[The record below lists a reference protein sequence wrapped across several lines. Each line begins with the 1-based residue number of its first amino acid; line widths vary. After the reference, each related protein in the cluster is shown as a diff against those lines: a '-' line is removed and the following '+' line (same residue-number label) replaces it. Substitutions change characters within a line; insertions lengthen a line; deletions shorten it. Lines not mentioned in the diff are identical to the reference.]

1 MKVYTLDELSS
12 EQLDALVRRP
22 AIDFNKVS
30 TAVYEIIS
38 KVKADGDDAIV
49 FYTEQFDGI
58 KIKNI
63 KVDDSEISN
72 AKTVLGPE
80 VKEALTQA
88 YRNIHKF
95 HKAQLVK
102 PKTIET
108 QEGVFC
114 SYEFRPIEKV
124 GLYIPGGSAPLP
136 STVLMLGVPA
146 QIAGCREITLCTPPD
161 GKGSVPP
168 SILFCAELCGI
179 KNIFKV
185 GGAQAVAAMAYGTYS
200 IPKADK
206 IFGPGNQYVT
216 ASKMAVSVDPDGAA
230 IDMPAGPSEV
240 LVIADKNA
248 RTDFVAADL
257 LSQAEHGPDSQSI
270 LVCTD
275 SKKSDE
281 IIAEVKRQ
289 LATLP
294 RKSIATKALDNSF
307 ALVVGNFDQAFRFS
321 NDYAP
326 EHLIINV
333 KNPERYKGKVLNAGS
348 VFLGQYSPESAGDYA
363 SGTNHSLPTYGYAKT
378 FSGVGLDS
386 FMKRITFQELS
397 EKGAKKLAPTVIAM
411 ANEENLAAHRRAMEI
426 RQ

>member
-1 MKVYTLDELSS
+1 MKVYKLEELSS
-12 EQLDALVRRP
+12 QQLVGLVRRP
-22 AIDFNKVS
+22 AIDFNKVNTS
-30 TAVYEIIS
+30 IYKIIN
-38 KVKADGDDAIV
+38 KVKVGGDSAIV
-49 FYTEQFDGI
+49 FYTEKFDQV

-63 KVDDSEISN
+63 KVDDGEIRN
-72 AKTVLGPE
+72 AKTTLGPE
-80 VKEALTQA
+80 VKKALTQA
-88 YRNIHKF
+88 YKNIHKF
-95 HKAQLVK
+95 HKTQLIK
-102 PKTIET
+102 PKTVET

-124 GLYIPGGSAPLP
+124 GLYVPGGSAPLP

-146 QIAGCREITLCTPPD
+146 QIAGCREIALCTPPD
-161 GKGSVPP
+161 EKGSVPS
-168 SILFCAELCGI
+168 SILFCAQLCGI

-185 GGAQAVAAMAYGTYS
+185 GGAQAIAAMAYGTES
-200 IPKADK
+200 IPKVDK

-216 ASKMAVSVDPDGAA
+216 ASKMAVSVDPDGAT

-240 LVIADKNA
+240 LIVADKDA

-294 RKSIATKALDNSF
+294 RKSIATKALGNSF
-307 ALVVGNFDQAFRFS
+307 VLVVGTLGQAFKFS

-333 KNPERYKGKVLNAGS
+333 KNPERYKDKVINAGS

-386 FMKRITFQELS
+386 FMKRITFQKLS
-397 EKGAKKLAPTVIAM
+397 ENGAKKLAPTVIAI
-411 ANEENLAAHRRAMEI
+411 ADEENLVAHRRAMEI

>member
-1 MKVYTLDELSS
+1 
-12 EQLDALVRRP
+12 
-22 AIDFNKVS
+22 
-30 TAVYEIIS
+30 
-38 KVKADGDDAIV
+38 
-49 FYTEQFDGI
+49 
-58 KIKNI
+58 
-63 KVDDSEISN
+63 
-72 AKTVLGPE
+72 
-80 VKEALTQA
+80 
-88 YRNIHKF
+88 
-95 HKAQLVK
+95 
-102 PKTIET
+102 
-108 QEGVFC
+108 
-114 SYEFRPIEKV
+114 
-124 GLYIPGGSAPLP
+124 
-136 STVLMLGVPA
+136 
-146 QIAGCREITLCTPPD
+146 
-161 GKGSVPP
+161 
-168 SILFCAELCGI
+168 
-179 KNIFKV
+179 
-185 GGAQAVAAMAYGTYS
+185 MAYGTYS